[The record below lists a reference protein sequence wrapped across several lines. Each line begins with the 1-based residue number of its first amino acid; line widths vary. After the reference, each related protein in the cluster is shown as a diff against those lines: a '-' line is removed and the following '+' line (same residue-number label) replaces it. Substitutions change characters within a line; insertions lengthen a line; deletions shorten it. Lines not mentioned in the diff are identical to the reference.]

1 MAYRIIDYNR
11 RVYSK
16 TKQKTMSKAISRN
29 CVFSFQVRLNQPAAA
44 HLADAQGT
52 PVCRGTPVENHCTI
66 LLNILKFKFI
76 LMLITGLVI
85 WTVMNL
91 VVIPLSKIPSQH
103 FHFMNVIEDMAALI
117 LAYGLPITLIA
128 NKYYNSKSLN

>member
-52 PVCRGTPVENHCTI
+52 PVCRGTPVENHC
-66 LLNILKFKFI
+66 LKEYWEIF
-76 LMLITGLVI
+76 TGG
-85 WTVMNL
+85 
-91 VVIPLSKIPSQH
+91 S
-103 FHFMNVIEDMAALI
+103 MAC
-117 LAYGLPITLIA
+117 
-128 NKYYNSKSLN
+128 NM